1 MPSFFFHLTHM
12 TLLRR
17 WSIFLLPSIVLDNLF
32 GLTMFIKSWW
42 YQTCP
47 RCSWQLWWGPAI
59 LPQLL
64 QVARG
69 TLLRLFARI
78 ISFRHEWGRTS
89 VRSFTLGSEPT
100 EGFHEMAKSF
110 AQNLRYF
117 RANFIF
123 ANFCAIFAHETQW
136 VLRGFALIFLR
147 NLRKTGNI
155 FLRKLRMKRNFSFA
169 QFAQNCK
176 FYAKCNF
183 LGKLSKID
191 ILSLELNWRFIPYS
205 ETLNKEYIG
214 RIYQMSSWQFFN
226 EFYTILRKFQY
237 LRK

>member
-1 MPSFFFHLTHM
+1 MSSFFFHLTHM

-47 RCSWQLWWGPAI
+47 RCSWQPWWGPAI

-117 RANFIF
+117 HANFF
-123 ANFCAIFAHETQW
+123 F
-136 VLRGFALIFLR
+136 LRNFALFCTWNAMSFALLFLR

-155 FLRKLRMKRNFSFA
+155 FCEMLGMKQNFSFA
-169 QFAQNCK
+169 QFFC
-176 FYAKCNF
+176 AK
-183 LGKLSKID
+183 
-191 ILSLELNWRFIPYS
+191 
-205 ETLNKEYIG
+205 
-214 RIYQMSSWQFFN
+214 
-226 EFYTILRKFQY
+226 
-237 LRK
+237 

>member
-1 MPSFFFHLTHM
+1 M

-47 RCSWQLWWGPAI
+47 RCSWQPWWGPAI

-117 RANFIF
+117 RTNFLCEILCY
-123 ANFCAIFAHETQW
+123 FCMK
-136 VLRGFALIFLR
+136 
-147 NLRKTGNI
+147 RKTGNI
-155 FLRKLRMKRNFSFA
+155 FCESCELNEILVLRNFFCTKLQVLRKM
-169 QFAQNCK
+169 
-176 FYAKCNF
+176 
-183 LGKLSKID
+183 
-191 ILSLELNWRFIPYS
+191 
-205 ETLNKEYIG
+205 
-214 RIYQMSSWQFFN
+214 
-226 EFYTILRKFQY
+226 
-237 LRK
+237 